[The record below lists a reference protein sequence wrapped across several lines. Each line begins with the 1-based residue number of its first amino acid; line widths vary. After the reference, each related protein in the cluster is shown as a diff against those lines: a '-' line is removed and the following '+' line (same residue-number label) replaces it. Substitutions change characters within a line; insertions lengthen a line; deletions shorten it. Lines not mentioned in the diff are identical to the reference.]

1 VLVPCKD
8 WEEFDIILAFIYLFV
23 VNMFGITLLLHI
35 PENLE
40 VNRNYIPVHLNNSL
54 EVSIEAKR
62 WS

>member
-1 VLVPCKD
+1 VLVPCNE

-40 VNRNYIPVHLNNSL
+40 VNLNYIPDHLNNSL
-54 EVSIEAKR
+54 EVPIEAKR